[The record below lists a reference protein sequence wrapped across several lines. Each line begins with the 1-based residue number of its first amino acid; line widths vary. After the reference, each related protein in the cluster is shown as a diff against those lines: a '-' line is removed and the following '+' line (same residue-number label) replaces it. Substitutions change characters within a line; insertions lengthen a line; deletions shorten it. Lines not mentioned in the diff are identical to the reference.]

1 MGPYKSNPSD
11 FKVLYTFLIIFTLSP
26 SPDSKVENE
35 RRAIFE
41 NPSNLLAI
49 SEALTVIS
57 LSISSFTFMFT
68 AQSEKIYSKPSGEI
82 IRKKLEILF
91 TLDEIPTVKVA
102 ASITLFVG
110 FIAPATIAS
119 A

>member
-1 MGPYKSNPSD
+1 
-11 FKVLYTFLIIFTLSP
+11 
-26 SPDSKVENE
+26 
-35 RRAIFE
+35 
-41 NPSNLLAI
+41 
-49 SEALTVIS
+49 
-57 LSISSFTFMFT
+57 MFT

-110 FIAPATIAS
+110 LKAPATIAS